1 MNPSNDPFAE
11 LIDRSRLSVRYWTTG
26 GLLMLGLVGELYDF
40 FIAGFIVSAVAPA
53 WGLTFGQS
61 AAILVAVGLGAIAG
75 SLALGRLADQ
85 IGRKVT
91 LVAGGLMCSAAAG
104 AIALLPDH
112 AWIAFALLRFLVGFG
127 YGGASATQL
136 ALFVEFTPTR
146 HRTLLSSL
154 ILAPV
159 AGGMLLAALVFATL
173 SPALGW
179 RGVAA
184 LGVAPAVVSCLL
196 WAVCP
201 ESVRWL
207 ASKGRIDE
215 ARLTL
220 AKFLGRPLEEVPA
233 PTGPAPAASSARL
246 AELAR
251 DPRRFWLV
259 VLVYFGFNVTITG
272 CYLTGPVI
280 VAQLLGIPPRQAA
293 LQFVYVSLVGAVGR
307 AAFSVLPHRLGRV
320 RAGQIAAFGAA
331 LAMAGAALFHASFIG
346 TVPVFLLFLI
356 GGALFWDGGVSAIS
370 PYAAEVF
377 PVRMAARGMG
387 LGQAAGGLGKFVGPA
402 VLALIAGSGN
412 LITPQTTA
420 DAVTPSFLFLA
431 ACVLVTGLAFV
442 FLGVEPHG
450 KALSLA

>member
-1 MNPSNDPFAE
+1 MTPPHDAFAD
-11 LIDRSRLSVRYWTTG
+11 LIDRAKLSARYWTTA

-61 AAILVAVGLGAIAG
+61 ACILVAVGLGSIAG
-75 SLALGRLADQ
+75 SLLLGRLADQ
-85 IGRKVT
+85 IGRKVV
-91 LVAGGLMCSAAAG
+91 LVAGGLICSAAAG
-104 AIALLPDH
+104 AIALLPDQ
-112 AWIAFALLRFLVGFG
+112 AWIAFAGLRFLVGFG

-146 HRTLLSSL
+146 HRTLLSGL

-173 SPALGW
+173 SPTLGW

-184 LGVAPAVVSCLL
+184 LGAAPAVISLLL

-207 ASKGRIDE
+207 ASKGRIDQ
-215 ARLTL
+215 ARRSL
-220 AKFLGRPLEEVPA
+220 ARFLDRPLEEIPRPVP
-233 PTGPAPAASSARL
+233 PPPEPSRVRL

-251 DPRRFWLV
+251 DPRRFWLI

-280 VAQLLGIPPRQAA
+280 VAQLLNIPPRQAA

-307 AAFSVLPHRLGRV
+307 VAFSILPHRLGRV

-331 LAMAGAALFHASFIG
+331 LAMTGAALFHTSFIG
-346 TVPVFLLFLI
+346 PVPVFLLFLI

-387 LGQAAGGLGKFVGPA
+387 LGQAAAGLGKFVGPA

-412 LITPQTTA
+412 LITPRTTA
-420 DAVTPSFLFLA
+420 DAATASFLFLA
-431 ACVLVTGLAFV
+431 ACAVTTGLAFRT
-442 FLGVEPHG
+442 LGVEPHG
-450 KALSLA
+450 KALSVA

>member
-1 MNPSNDPFAE
+1 MTPPRDAFLEA
-11 LIDRSRLSVRYWTTG
+11 IDSSKLSARYWLTAV
-26 GLLMLGLVGELYDF
+26 LLMLGLVGELYDF
-40 FIAGFIVSAVAPA
+40 FIAGFIVSAVAPE

-61 AAILVAVGLGAIAG
+61 GLILVAVGLGAIVG
-75 SLALGRLADQ
+75 SLTFGRLADQ

-91 LVAGGLMCSAAAG
+91 LVAGGLICAATAG
-104 AIALLPDH
+104 AIAFLPDH
-112 AWIAFALLRFLVGFG
+112 AWIPFALLRFLVGFG
-127 YGGASATQL
+127 YAGASVTQL

-159 AGGMLLAALVFATL
+159 AGGMLLAALTFATL

-184 LGVAPAVVSCLL
+184 LGAAPVVVTCLL
-196 WAVCP
+196 WAFCP

-207 ASKGRIDE
+207 AARGRIE
-215 ARLTL
+215 RARQTL
-220 AKFLGRPLEEVPA
+220 AKFLGRPLDEIPMPTAAVPGDSGA
-233 PTGPAPAASSARL
+233 PLGDL
-246 AELAR
+246 LR
-251 DPRRFWLV
+251 DPRRFWLI

-272 CYLTGPVI
+272 CYLSGPVI

-293 LQFVYVSLVGAVGR
+293 MQFVYVSVIGAAGR
-307 AAFSVLPHRLGRV
+307 VAFSFLPHRLGRV

-331 LAMAGAALFHASFIG
+331 LAMAGAGVFHGVYIG
-346 TVPVFLLFLI
+346 QVPVFLLFLV
-356 GGALFWDGGVSAIS
+356 GGALFWDGGTSAIS
-370 PYAAEVF
+370 PYAPEVF

-387 LGQAAGGLGKFVGPA
+387 LGQAAGGLGKFVSPA

-420 DAVTPSFLFLA
+420 AAVTPCFLFLA
-431 ACVLVTGLAFV
+431 AGALVTGLAFT